1 MRSRFVVAVMIMVA
15 LLSVPAA
22 AQAPQAPAKAWTP
35 PRLPDGHP
43 DLQGIWNYSTLTP
56 VERPKDLADKP
67 FFTEQ
72 EAAAYQKRLM
82 QTRNVDLDRET
93 APTARGVVNGT
104 VETADLANAYN
115 EFWWDRGTQLVKT
128 RRTSLVIDPPD
139 GRIPPL
145 TSEAKKK
152 MALLDEAN
160 QRPAQGPEDRPVSER
175 CIVRPN
181 SGPPMTP
188 TGYNNNFRL
197 VQTPGYVVIFN
208 EQIHDARIIPIDG
221 RPHLPQNIRQW
232 MGDSRGHWE
241 GDTLVIETTNFTG
254 KAPFRGS
261 GENMHLVERF
271 RRTDKDTLLY
281 DFTVDDPQSFTRN
294 WSGQIPMSPGPE
306 HIFEYA
312 CHEGNY
318 SLETTLSSAR
328 KLEAGQAAGKG
339 SR

>member
-1 MRSRFVVAVMIMVA
+1 MKNRVVLTIGIILAFLTSFP
-15 LLSVPAA
+15 LL
-22 AQAPQAPAKAWTP
+22 AQAPKPPAKAWSP
-35 PRLPDGHP
+35 PRTADGHP

-56 VERPKDLADKP
+56 FERPRELADKP
-67 FFTEQ
+67 FFSEQ
-72 EAAAYQKRLM
+72 EAAAYAKRAS
-82 QTRNVDLDRET
+82 RNVDLDRET
-93 APTARGVVNGT
+93 APTSRGVVNGT

-115 EFWWDRGTQLVKT
+115 EFWWDRGTQLVTT

-145 TSEAKKK
+145 TPEAKKK

-181 SGPPMTP
+181 SVPPMTP

-221 RPHLPQNIRQW
+221 RPHLAQNIRQW
-232 MGDSRGHWE
+232 MGDSRGRWE
-241 GDTLVIETTNFTG
+241 GETLVVETTNFTG

-271 RRTDKDTLLY
+271 RRT
-281 DFTVDDPQSFTRN
+281 
-294 WSGQIPMSPGPE
+294 
-306 HIFEYA
+306 
-312 CHEGNY
+312 
-318 SLETTLSSAR
+318 
-328 KLEAGQAAGKG
+328 
-339 SR
+339 